1 MTRKYNA
8 SLVLL
13 TAVIFFSTICTV
25 EASTPQNRT
34 QNYVAF
40 FLENIL
46 TYNSSFVLSLVLPKE
61 TWHGVYIGSA
71 KPAWDQWRFL

>member
-13 TAVIFFSTICTV
+13 TAVIFFSTVCTV
-25 EASTPQNRT
+25 GASAPQNRT

-46 TYNSSFVLSLVLPKE
+46 TNNSSFVLSLALPKE
-61 TWHGVYIGSA
+61 T
-71 KPAWDQWRFL
+71 